1 MRAEQFESSG
11 NKCKVGS
18 LLILVVVSD
27 FTFYFIATEILY
39 YVTRPHSSSF
49 SLLLIKKKKYGHI
62 GEVLR
67 EHVLYQEK

>member
-11 NKCKVGS
+11 NKCEVGS

-39 YVTRPHSSSF
+39 YVIRPHSSSF
-49 SLLLIKKKKYGHI
+49 SLFLIKKKYGHI